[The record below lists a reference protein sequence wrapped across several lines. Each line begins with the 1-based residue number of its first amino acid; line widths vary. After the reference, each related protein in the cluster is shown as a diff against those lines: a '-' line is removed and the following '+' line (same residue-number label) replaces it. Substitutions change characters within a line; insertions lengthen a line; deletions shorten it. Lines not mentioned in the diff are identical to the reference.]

1 MSRNVRSLTL
11 ALLLVLVSAS
21 AAQALPLKGA
31 APGSG
36 LVDRVWSWIE
46 TLLSPAMPDLAA
58 IWEKAGS
65 DMDPNGVPQSNTWLE
80 PTSDEGSDMDPNGRH

>member
-1 MSRNVRSLTL
+1 MSRNVRSIAL

-31 APGSG
+31 APGRG

-46 TLLSPAMPDLAA
+46 TLLSPGTPDLAP

-65 DMDPNGVPQSNTWLE
+65 QMDPNGDPQGSTWPA
-80 PTSDEGSDMDPNGRH
+80 PTTDEGSQMDPNGHP